1 MNKEHCNTIII
12 DDKVDDS
19 LGEKLI
25 KKSYYR
31 LTKNVSYITKKQ
43 KSKKI
48 INRK

>member
-25 KKSYYR
+25 KQSYYR
-31 LTKNVSYITKKQ
+31 LTKNVSYITK
-43 KSKKI
+43 SK
-48 INRK
+48 NQRK